1 MISVCRYLCYQGTP
15 AALAQLLIAQ
25 QALTLS
31 LNFAGA
37 DCCLA
42 VEFWLCAISKC
53 LSCKGWEISVSYG
66 KGPGGQTKVA
76 GAFVQVCV
84 KTFHRERRLVTSLSY
99 LSLPCHFAC
108 LPKKK
113 KTKPKPRGIG
123 AFSRSHWLAGS
134 STRQHDCS
142 CCALCSC

>member
-1 MISVCRYLCYQGTP
+1 MISICRYLCYQGTP

-42 VEFWLCAISKC
+42 VEFWLCAIS

-84 KTFHRERRLVTSLSY
+84 KTFHRERREDLLHPSVTCPSCVI
-99 LSLPCHFAC
+99 LPVCQ
-108 LPKKK
+108 KKK
-113 KTKPKPRGIG
+113 KKPKPRGIG
-123 AFSRSHWLAGS
+123 PFSRSHWLAGS